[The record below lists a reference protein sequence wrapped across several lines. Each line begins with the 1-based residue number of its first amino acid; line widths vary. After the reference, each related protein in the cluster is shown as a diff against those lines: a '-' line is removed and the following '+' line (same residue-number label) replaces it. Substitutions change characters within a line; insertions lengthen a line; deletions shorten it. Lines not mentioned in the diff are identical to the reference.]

1 MATATMTAE
10 RHGTDGELI
19 GLLDGDVDA
28 TRSTIGAHVDT
39 CAACTARL
47 TVLQQ
52 RADRL
57 SDLLAMT
64 EPPRIDRARLLPA
77 SDRLASALRRA
88 RRRAFWSPGMRA
100 AAGLLLL
107 TGVAA
112 ASPARGWILDRVSWR
127 RAEPP
132 LRVHPVAPRTPVP
145 ESGQAAGSIVRF
157 APDSDELVIRFAV
170 RPAAGSL
177 TLVAGDDVRSSAQ
190 VVSGAHGEAFL
201 VLPSELRVRNAPG
214 SLAGYQVIL
223 TPAVRRV
230 RVELGVGDV
239 TEIANVDVTPG
250 MRRVIQLGSGEGGR

>member
-1 MATATMTAE
+1 MTAE

-28 TRSTIGAHVDT
+28 TRSMIGAHVDT

-77 SDRLASALRRA
+77 SDRLASAYGRA

-112 ASPARGWILDRVSWR
+112 ATPARGWILDRVPWR
-127 RAEPP
+127 GSESTTPDRVVTDQPP
-132 LRVHPVAPRTPVP
+132 QPVP
-145 ESGQAAGSIVRF
+145 EQVAGSIVRF
-157 APDSDELVIRFAV
+157 APDSNELVIRFAV

-177 TLVAGDDVRSSAQ
+177 TLVVGEDVRSSAQ
-190 VVSGAHGEAFL
+190 IVSGARGEAFL

-214 SLAGYQVIL
+214 SLAVYQVML
-223 TPAVRRV
+223 SPAVRRV

-239 TEIANVDVTPG
+239 TEIASVDVTPG
-250 MRRVIQLGSGEGGR
+250 MRRVIQLGSPDGGR